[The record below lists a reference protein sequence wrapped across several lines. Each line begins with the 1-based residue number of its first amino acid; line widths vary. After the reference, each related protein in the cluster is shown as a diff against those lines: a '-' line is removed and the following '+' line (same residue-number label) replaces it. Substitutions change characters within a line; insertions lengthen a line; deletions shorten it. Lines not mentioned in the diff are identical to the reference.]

1 MPRSTRRLPHAF
13 VRAAAVFALSAG
25 VIAPAV
31 IHAPAAHADVTNT
44 ADTTLDDGRY
54 SVGLLGDALWIK
66 VSVLAST
73 APDAPV
79 LASTEE
85 LTLRYGNWTTDAPI
99 TLPEGTALGDYPV
112 RIDYRRP
119 GGTTTYRAGAAYS
132 HKPHVGVGRITADRA
147 TTSYEHPQVVL
158 SGTTT
163 SWNPATGERST
174 APEGTRVQ
182 FWFQTY
188 GIGGYVDRTGTATVR
203 ADGTFS
209 VTVTPQ
215 GRLTGGSATIV
226 PSTGIDPD
234 EPNRNVP
241 DVPIEQTRYR
251 ITADGDKYRVL
262 AGTDLRVTGLVER
275 LTDTGW
281 KPFAG
286 APVVATGTAPS
297 WYESNAVNVLGSA
310 TSSATGTFSLPARVQ
325 YSTDYVYASLR
336 PSPYFAGDPRPY
348 DKIDV
353 VVPQQFAFSP
363 YNATLDEFG
372 KLVVTGGLSSS
383 LACYETQP
391 VTLQASLDGGH
402 SWFNLRSGR
411 TDTSCQYSFT
421 LQGYESAL
429 YRVQHPE
436 TNQLVAKT
444 GPSLRRGRTPTRFSA
459 FTINPT
465 RPVVNGKMTVSGTV
479 QRKVGGVWKPLG
491 GAKLT
496 LVYKPKGSSQWYWV
510 SQSITTNSYGNFSY
524 RATAYNDGSWALY
537 LNTTGSYFYSETNA
551 KYIDAR

>member
-25 VIAPAV
+25 VLTPAV
-31 IHAPAAHADVTNT
+31 IHAPAAHADVVNT

-54 SVGLLGDALWIK
+54 RVGLLSDALWVK

-85 LTLRYGNWTTDAPI
+85 LTRLNGYWTTDARV

-119 GGTTTYRAGAAYS
+119 GGTTTSRTGTAYS

-147 TTSYEHPQVVL
+147 TTSYDHPQVVL

-188 GIGGYVDRTGTATVR
+188 GISGYVDRTGTATVR

-215 GRLTGGSATIV
+215 GRLTGGTATVV
-226 PSTGIDPD
+226 PSAGIDPD
-234 EPNRNVP
+234 DPNNRLP
-241 DVPIEQTRYR
+241 DVQIEQTRYR
-251 ITADGDKYRVL
+251 ITAEGDRYRVR

-286 APVVATGTAPS
+286 APVVATGTQPS
-297 WYESNAVNVLGSA
+297 WYESSAVNVLGSTA
-310 TSSATGTFSLPARVQ
+310 SSATGTFSFPARAQ
-325 YSTDYVYASLR
+325 YATDFVYASLR
-336 PSPYFAGDPRPY
+336 PSPYFTGDPRPF
-348 DKIDV
+348 DKIDI
-353 VVPQQFAFSP
+353 VVPQQFTFAP
-363 YNATLDEFG
+363 YTATLDEHG
-372 KLVVTGGLSSS
+372 RLDVSGSISSS
-383 LACYETQP
+383 YTCYETQP
-391 VTLQASLDGGH
+391 VTLQASLDGGRT
-402 SWFNLRSGR
+402 WRTLRSGR
-411 TDTSCQYSFT
+411 TDTNCMYKFT

-436 TNQLVAKT
+436 TNQFVAKT
-444 GPSLRRGRTPTRFSA
+444 SPSLKRGRTPTRFSA
-459 FTINPT
+459 FTISPT
-465 RPVVNGKMTVSGTV
+465 RPTVNGKMTVSGTV
-479 QRKVGGVWKPLG
+479 QRKVNGVWKPLAG
-491 GAKLT
+491 TKLT
-496 LVYKPKGSSQWYWV
+496 LVYKPKGENQWYWV
-510 SQSITTNSYGNFSY
+510 TKSITTDSSGRFNY
-524 RATAYNDGSWALY
+524 RATAYGDGSWALF